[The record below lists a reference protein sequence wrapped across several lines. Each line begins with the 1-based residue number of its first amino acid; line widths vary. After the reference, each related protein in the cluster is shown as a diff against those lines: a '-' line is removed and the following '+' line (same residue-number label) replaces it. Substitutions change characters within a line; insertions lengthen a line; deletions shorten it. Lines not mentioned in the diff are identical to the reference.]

1 MNRHLRV
8 TIAAAAVALSGCA
21 GYNLEVG
28 TSDSNLTGFHQ
39 VYDMS
44 ATSLQPWTE
53 RSRPLTLPPPPD
65 GGGSGVSTLPA
76 NAGALAP
83 ERPAPPPPAR

>member
-1 MNRHLRV
+1 MNRRLRAAV
-8 TIAAAAVALSGCA
+8 IAAALALSGCA
-21 GYNLEVG
+21 GYNLQVG
-28 TSDSNLTGFHQ
+28 TSDSDLAGFHQ

-53 RSRPLTLPPPPD
+53 RTRPLPLPPPPD

-76 NAGALAP
+76 NAGALPP
-83 ERPAPPPPAR
+83 ERPAPSSPGR